1 MLDLLLELSQRD
13 DLVAHRVRIPHRSG
27 LAGRWRLKKE
37 VNIGRSVNISLN
49 LTNTCPHT
57 LILFTMV
64 QVRYGGHITYNLWLL
79 CGADSDWLPRGHYL
93 AVLSI
98 QLLKT
103 CVILVRLFVLKNLD
117 LGMNFLEGLCP
128 SSQGNAYFSV

>member
-13 DLVAHRVRIPHRSG
+13 DLVPHRVRIPHRSG
-27 LAGRWRLKKE
+27 LAGCWR
-37 VNIGRSVNISLN
+37 
-49 LTNTCPHT
+49 
-57 LILFTMV
+57 
-64 QVRYGGHITYNLWLL
+64 NLWLL

-103 CVILVRLFVLKNLD
+103 RAILVRLFVLKNLD
-117 LGMNFLEGLCP
+117 LGMNLLEGLLILWREYEVSDVP
-128 SSQGNAYFSV
+128 ELLLGNGDHHPR